1 MSGPVLA
8 DRHGQVAV
16 LTVDRPQVRN
26 AWDVPTYRALTAAIS
41 DATADPGVGA
51 IVLTGAGTTY
61 CSGVDLKAP
70 PEPPDA
76 SGRAPTVGTLSMAR
90 TSHWLE
96 LVAGAK
102 PLIVALNGAAVGVGA
117 THILAA
123 DIRLAAASATIRF
136 PFLSLRTL
144 PELGSTALLP
154 RLVGAGR
161 ARELLLTGRPVG
173 AEEALRIGLVSAV
186 YPDDQLLVQ
195 AIATAAAIASLP
207 ALQVQLTRH
216 LLDDNADGAD
226 AGAVLQR
233 ESRAFATLM
242 RSGST
247 NVRPG
252 RARGQNQAGPPA
264 RAAGLGIRNTT
275 GGPDE
280 RQAK

>member
-1 MSGPVLA
+1 MSSPVLS
-8 DRHGQVAV
+8 DRHGRVAV
-16 LTVDRPQVRN
+16 LTIDRPRVRN

-41 DATADPGVGA
+41 DASADPGVGA
-51 IVLTGAGTTY
+51 IVLTGAGSVY

-70 PEPPDA
+70 PEPADD

-90 TSHWLE
+90 AGNWLE
-96 LVAGAK
+96 LVASAK
-102 PLIVALNGAAVGVGA
+102 PLIVALNGAAVGAGA

-144 PELGSTALLP
+144 PELGSSALLQ

-186 YPDDQLLVQ
+186 YPDNELLTE
-195 AIATAAAIASLP
+195 AIATAAGIASLP

-226 AGAVLQR
+226 AGTVVQR
-233 ESRAFATLM
+233 ESRAFITLL
-242 RSGST
+242 RSGRSDSGPGEGAGQHQPVPVPRPAGTADRAST
-247 NVRPG
+247 GEP
-252 RARGQNQAGPPA
+252 
-264 RAAGLGIRNTT
+264 
-275 GGPDE
+275 E
-280 RQAK
+280 